1 MRALLLI
8 LSLLWF
14 LFGWFAC
21 KNKLCN
27 AAPAEKVSSVAPV
40 ATGSSEGC
48 ITTLVFKEKN
58 NNLDLASSENF
69 QFEKSSG
76 VLLDP
81 SSDLNKVMEKVKS
94 YLSENSN
101 RFLQLTGQYLSDE
114 SNNSEYENLGLARAA
129 GVKSYLMEMGINSTQ
144 LQIMGEENDG
154 ACSTETKITKG
165 ITAAFGEIDY

>member
-21 KNKLCN
+21 KNKLC
-27 AAPAEKVSSVAPV
+27 ASTPAEKVSSVAPV
-40 ATGSSEGC
+40 AAGSSEGC

-76 VLLDP
+76 VLIDP
-81 SSDLNKVMEKVKS
+81 STDLEKVMEKVQA
-94 YLSENSN
+94 YLSSNGN
-101 RFLQLTGQYLSDE
+101 RFLQLTGQYLENE

-129 GVKSYLMEMGINSTQ
+129 SVKAYLIEMGINSTQ
-144 LQIMGEENDG
+144 LQIMGKENNG
-154 ACSTETKITKG
+154 ACSSETKITKG
-165 ITAAFGEIDY
+165 ITAAFGEID

>member
-27 AAPAEKVSSVAPV
+27 TAPVEKVSSVAPV
-40 ATGSSEGC
+40 AAGSAEGC

-58 NNLDLASSENF
+58 GKLDLASSENF

-76 VLLDP
+76 VLIDP
-81 SSDLNKVMEKVKS
+81 SSDLNKVMDKVKS
-94 YLSENSN
+94 YLGENAN
-101 RFLQLTGQYLSDE
+101 RFIQLTGLYLPDE

-129 GVKSYLMEMGINSTQ
+129 GVKAYLIEMGINSTQ
-144 LQIMGEENDG
+144 LQIAGKENETT
-154 ACSTETKITKG
+154 CSSETKITKG
-165 ITAAFGEIDY
+165 ITAAFGEID